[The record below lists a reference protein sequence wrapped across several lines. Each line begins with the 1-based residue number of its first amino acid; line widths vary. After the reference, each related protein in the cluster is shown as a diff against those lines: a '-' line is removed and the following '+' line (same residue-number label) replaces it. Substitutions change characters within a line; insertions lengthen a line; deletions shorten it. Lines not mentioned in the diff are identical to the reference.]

1 VPGSHLAGFILAA
14 PLPIDT
20 RIAASLVPC
29 SFVPQFF
36 SLYFFRLQLG
46 KLVAFYQQRCITEAL
61 SSFSVSRVMQKQ
73 GPSRYRRDPLKTTTA
88 TLCVVL
94 VLSAL
99 SIAQNPTLNPV
110 PNTIFVGADGKFET
124 APDTALIQYNIS
136 AQADSAKDA
145 YDQAAKQAEATRQVM
160 RLNGIDPKSAEIGFF
175 SVNPQYDWK
184 NPKHK
189 VIGYQVTTSVSLK
202 LKDFSKIGP
211 VTQQLA
217 EASVSESQSLSY
229 TLDSTD
235 ETKSKAVADAYRR
248 ARASAQSLAAASGRT
263 LGELSY
269 ASVDTFEN
277 IRVMAP
283 MQRRGPMA
291 MAVQSPAPTEEFSP
305 QNVTVTAHVNAMFV
319 LK

>member
-1 VPGSHLAGFILAA
+1 
-14 PLPIDT
+14 
-20 RIAASLVPC
+20 
-29 SFVPQFF
+29 
-36 SLYFFRLQLG
+36 
-46 KLVAFYQQRCITEAL
+46 
-61 SSFSVSRVMQKQ
+61 M
-73 GPSRYRRDPLKTTTA
+73 KTTIV
-88 TLCVVL
+88 TLCAVL
-94 VLSAL
+94 VLTAL
-99 SIAQNPTLNPV
+99 SVAQGPTLNPV

-124 APDTALIQYNIS
+124 APDTALIQFNIS
-136 AQADSAKDA
+136 AQADSSKDA
-145 YDQAAKQAEATRQVM
+145 YDQAAKQAESTRQVL
-160 RLNGIDPKSAEIGFF
+160 RANGIDPKSAEIGFF

-184 NPKHK
+184 NPKHR

-235 ETKSKAVADAYRR
+235 EAKSKAVADAYRR
-248 ARASAQSLAAASGRT
+248 AHGSAQSLAAASGHT

-283 MQRRGPMA
+283 MQRRGMPIA
-291 MAVQSPAPTEEFSP
+291 MAAQGPAPTEEFSP